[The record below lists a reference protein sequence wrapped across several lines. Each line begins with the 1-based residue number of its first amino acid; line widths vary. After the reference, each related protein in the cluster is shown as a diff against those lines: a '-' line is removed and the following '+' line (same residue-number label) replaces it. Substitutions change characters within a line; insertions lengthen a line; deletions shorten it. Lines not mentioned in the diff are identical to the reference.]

1 MTKRTAPACPPT
13 PGTVRAVLRA
23 TAIAACVP
31 YLSLKIAWVAGSHL
45 GIPGSSPLRRDGGYL
60 MAINA
65 LTVLMDA
72 AVMVLAFLL
81 TRPWGRR
88 VPAWLLALPMW
99 CATGLLAPVVAVVPA
114 QLLAGGLHGRP
125 GARGG
130 LAGGGPGAL
139 LAPWVWTVVYT
150 GFIVQALALGALFV
164 AYARERWG
172 HLWRGPLSAL
182 PESPTLSARRLTA
195 GVVTALTLL
204 PAGMHL
210 LWAAG
215 GTAGLGP
222 ARVAARDLSARLH
235 DAGYV
240 LFAALMAAGVLML
253 AYRRRGRV
261 PLLVP
266 LVAAWIGSG
275 ALACW
280 GGWMTLTA
288 LPVPAGDP
296 MQPEPLMSLTYAV
309 QMIVGM
315 LVAVAGAHFFA
326 ERVAARRSEGGPEHA
341 ADGVAAG
348 PAGIHPG
355 AERCG

>member
-1 MTKRTAPACPPT
+1 MTHRTAPAFAPA

-23 TAIAACVP
+23 TAVAACLP
-31 YLSLKIAWVAGSHL
+31 YLSLKIAWLAGSHL
-45 GIPGSSPLRRDGGYL
+45 GIPRSSPLLRDGGSL
-60 MAINA
+60 MAFNA

-72 AVMVLAFLL
+72 AVVVLAFLL

-88 VPAWLLALPMW
+88 VPAWLLGLPTW
-99 CATGLLAPVVAVVPA
+99 CATGLLAPIVAVFPA
-114 QLLAGGLHGRP
+114 QVLAGMLHGRP
-125 GARGG
+125 GARGD
-130 LAGGGPGAL
+130 GPGAL

-150 GFIVQALALGALFV
+150 GFIVQALALVALF
-164 AYARERWG
+164 APYARERWG
-172 HLWRGPLSAL
+172 HLWRGPLQAL
-182 PESPTLSARRLTA
+182 PDSPTRSARRLTA
-195 GVVTALTLL
+195 GVAAVLTLL
-204 PAGMHL
+204 PAVMHL

-215 GTAGLGP
+215 GTAGLSP
-222 ARVAARDLSARLH
+222 ARVAARDLDARLN

-240 LFAALMAAGVLML
+240 LFAVLMTAGVLLL
-253 AYRRRGRV
+253 AFGRGRRV

-280 GGWMTLTA
+280 GGWMMLTS

-296 MQPEPLMSLTYAV
+296 KLPDPLMSLTYAV

-326 ERVAARRSEGGPEHA
+326 ERAAQRRSEGGPEHT
-341 ADGVAAG
+341 ADGAASG
-348 PAGIHPG
+348 PAGIRPG
-355 AERCG
+355 AVRCD

>member
-1 MTKRTAPACPPT
+1 MTNRTAPAFAPA

-31 YLSLKIAWVAGSHL
+31 YLSLKIAWLAGSHL
-45 GIPGSSPLRRDGGYL
+45 GIPAGSPLRRDGGPL
-60 MAINA
+60 MAFNA

-72 AVMVLAFLL
+72 AVIVLAFLL

-88 VPAWLLALPMW
+88 VPAWLFVLPMW
-99 CATGLLAPVVAVVPA
+99 CATGLLAPIVAVCPA
-114 QLLAGGLHGRP
+114 QLLAGVLHARP
-125 GARGG
+125 ASRGG
-130 LAGGGPGAL
+130 DPGAL

-164 AYARERWG
+164 PYARERWG
-172 HLWRGPLSAL
+172 HLWRGPLGAL
-182 PESPTLSARRLTA
+182 PESATGPARRLTA
-195 GVVTALTLL
+195 GLAAVLTVI

-215 GTAGLGP
+215 GTAGLSP
-222 ARVAARDLSARLH
+222 ARVAARDLDARLN

-240 LFAALMAAGVLML
+240 LFAVLLAAGVLLL
-253 AYRRRGRV
+253 AYSRGGRV
-261 PLLVP
+261 PLRVP

-296 MQPEPLMSLTYAV
+296 KLPDPLMSLTYAV

-326 ERVAARRSEGGPEHA
+326 ERDAQRRAEGEPEHA
-341 ADGVAAG
+341 ADGAASG
-348 PAGIHPG
+348 PAGIRPG
-355 AERCG
+355 AVRCG